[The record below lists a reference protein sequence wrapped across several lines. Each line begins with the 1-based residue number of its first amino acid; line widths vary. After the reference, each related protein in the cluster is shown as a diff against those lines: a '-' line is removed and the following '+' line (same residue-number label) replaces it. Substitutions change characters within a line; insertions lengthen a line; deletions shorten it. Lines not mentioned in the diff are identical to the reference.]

1 MCMHL
6 HVKCPKRVKLRK
18 HSLVGWSD
26 QAKDSFITIYKK
38 VYLFLKGTKYL
49 KKSHLNIKS

>member
-38 VYLFLKGTKYL
+38 VYLFLKRMAL
-49 KKSHLNIKS
+49 KLC